1 VSTTALRDEHF
12 MDMRGKK
19 FVLYGGLLALAHE
32 RGIAGIDE
40 QILQIPTE
48 ANGNV
53 AIVKATVYTEDE
65 GSFSGLGD
73 ASPQNVGK
81 GIVPHLL
88 RMASTR
94 AKARALRDFCNVGE
108 AIYGDVDEDAG
119 APPPAAQTS
128 TLSEEAQDRFKARL
142 IGMNIDP
149 ADFENDYGP
158 ISGLTMNAARNY
170 VKQLEGEG

>member
-1 VSTTALRDEHF
+1 MSTTTALRDEHF

-32 RGIAGIDE
+32 KGIAGIDE

-53 AIVKATVYTEDE
+53 AIVKATVYTRDE
-65 GSFSGLGD
+65 GSFSGIGD
-73 ASPQNVGK
+73 ASPQNVGR

-108 AIYGDVDEDAG
+108 AIYGDVEEDDA
-119 APPPAAQTS
+119 APSRQVS
-128 TLSEEAQDRFKARL
+128 GTLSEDEQDRFKARL
-142 IGMNIDP
+142 VGLNVDP
-149 ADFENDYGP
+149 ADFERDYGP
-158 ISGLTMNAARNY
+158 IAGLTMGAARNY
-170 VKQLEGEG
+170 VKSLQGEG